1 MNWRKRV
8 SLIIVFLL
16 GLFTVV
22 CSVILMIQIRQVA
35 KDGNNFTL
43 VLWGTAEMNVG
54 VSIACDVIDISYLDA
69 NSLVNR

>member
-1 MNWRKRV
+1 
-8 SLIIVFLL
+8 
-16 GLFTVV
+16 
-22 CSVILMIQIRQVA
+22 MIQIRQVA